1 MTNVGTIRCA
11 MGGQLT
17 LRCTLWSS
25 NLLEMWQFAS
35 IRDDFLRSLYRLY
48 RCVWYR
54 CVWMPIFFGHLKLR
68 DLYMSL
74 TYFDR
79 CILTLYGIGASN
91 MFFFVKHSFQ
101 ICIVSQITPSNKG
114 NLLLSIQDAF
124 VVVWGLPCFFLVALV
139 KMWQT
144 CGPLALGLT
153 IDSPQFLWLC
163 KAHMKEL
170 QEFNQHWDQKA
181 GSSTSRW
188 WEFIRMH
195 KDFLVYVES
204 NVQSEV
210 VRIKDWG
217 VYKQILDVQ
226 FLGMVFL
233 IVSKY

>member
-54 CVWMPIFFGHLKLR
+54 CVWMPFFLVTSSYAICTWVWHT
-68 DLYMSL
+68 L
-74 TYFDR
+74 TD
-79 CILTLYGIGASN
+79 ASWHFTESVLQTC
-91 MFFFVKHSFQ
+91 FFLWS
-101 ICIVSQITPSNKG
+101 TPSKSALFHKLHPVTRG
-114 NLLLSIQDAF
+114 TCYCQYKMLCCLLGVAL
-124 VVVWGLPCFFLVALV
+124 FFLVALV

-153 IDSPQFLWLC
+153 IDSSQFLWLC

-217 VYKQILDVQ
+217 VYKQIFWCSILRH
-226 FLGMVFL
+226 GFL
-233 IVSKY
+233 IASKY